1 MPIKIPEGLPARQ
14 TLTEENIFVM
24 DEYRALTQE
33 IRPLKI
39 AILNLMPTKIATE
52 TQLLR
57 LLGNSPLQVEIEL
70 LHTSTHKSKNT
81 SEEHLLKY
89 YKTFDDV
96 KHETFDG
103 LIITGAPVEKLPFEQ
118 VEYWDE
124 LCRVMEWSK
133 THVFSTYHICWGAQS
148 ALYYHYGVPK
158 YELEDKLFGIFP
170 HKLEME
176 HVPLCRGF
184 DDVVMVPQSRHTTL
198 KREDIEKVP
207 EVSIVA
213 SSEICGP
220 YIMMAKEGRQI
231 FVTGHSEYD
240 WNTLLKEYVRDKTA
254 GLPIG
259 VPLNYYPDDDDTQ
272 KPIVSWRAH
281 ANLLY
286 TNWLNYY
293 VYQSTP
299 YELSEIR

>member
-39 AILNLMPTKIATE
+39 AILNLMPTKIVTE

-57 LLGNSPLQVEIEL
+57 LLGNSPLQVEVEL

-124 LCRVMEWSK
+124 LCRIMEWSK
-133 THVFSTYHICWGAQS
+133 THVYSTYHICWGAQA
-148 ALYYHYGVPK
+148 ALYYHYGIPK
-158 YELEDKLFGIFP
+158 YELPEKLFGIFP
-170 HKLEME
+170 HKLEKE

-184 DDVVMVPQSRHTTL
+184 DDVVMVPQSRHTTI
-198 KREDIEKVP
+198 KREDVEKVP
-207 EVSIVA
+207 EISIIA
-213 SSEICGP
+213 SSDISGP

-240 WNTLLKEYVRDKTA
+240 WDTLLREYVRDRTA

-259 VPLNYYPDDDDTQ
+259 VPLNYYPDDDDTR

-281 ANLLY
+281 ANLIY

-299 YELSEIR
+299 YELSEIK